1 MSWGRRNRSPATE
14 GLRTTGVSSLVA
26 LPGTRGEA
34 VGPGAPASQVLQPAL
49 GSEHPLCAKHILVL
63 GSSHDP
69 VPWHVP
75 GQGGSPQTELIQVA
89 GVAQLRRVKAGCGGE
104 AAGGR
109 TQSGKADGAA
119 SGEAGLRAGRE
130 SGGRFQMDRHRVWE
144 QPGRAGQRQVVGGDG
159 VWILPSGQHP
169 RPAGGKGTS
178 CSSWAGL
185 AVVPAC
191 GPRDAPRP
199 ASPPA
204 GCSPGQ
210 RAS

>member
-1 MSWGRRNRSPATE
+1 M
-14 GLRTTGVSSLVA
+14 
-26 LPGTRGEA
+26 
-34 VGPGAPASQVLQPAL
+34 
-49 GSEHPLCAKHILVL
+49 
-63 GSSHDP
+63 
-69 VPWHVP
+69 
-75 GQGGSPQTELIQVA
+75 
-89 GVAQLRRVKAGCGGE
+89 
-104 AAGGR
+104 AGGR

-119 SGEAGLRAGRE
+119 SGEAGLRARRE

-144 QPGRAGQRQVVGGDG
+144 QAGRAGQRQVVGGDG

-169 RPAGGKGTS
+169 QPAGGKGTS

-204 GCSPGQ
+204 GYSPGQ